1 MRGWILYKDS
11 ANRLKPETYE
21 INRFIKVAEESD
33 IDITVIQPE
42 QVELIVAGEERKSI
56 LLDGEPVPLPDFVL
70 PRTGAGT
77 TYFALAVLRHL
88 ERLGVKSFNTSHS
101 IEIAKDKLYT
111 HQIIAENNLPVPTT
125 MLVKFPVDIDMVE
138 KYIGFPLVVK
148 ILSGSQGFGVYL
160 SESKAR
166 FQDLMQLIEATDIT
180 ANIILQEFI
189 EASKSRDLRVVTIG
203 GRVVACMERS
213 VSDGGFKTGY
223 SRGGKVRQH
232 EITPEIDW
240 LATETSRILDLD
252 IAGIDLLFAG
262 DHYKVC
268 EANSA
273 TGFQGIESC
282 CDIDVAKEIYNFIKV
297 RLGLSEI

>member
-111 HQIIAENNLPVPTT
+111 HQVIAKHNLPVPTT
-125 MLVKFPVDIDMVE
+125 MLARFPVDIDMVE
-138 KYIGFPLVVK
+138 KYIGFPVVVK

-166 FQDLMQLIEATDIT
+166 FQDLMQLIEATDST

-213 VSDGGFKTGY
+213 VSDGSFKTGY

-273 TGFQGIESC
+273 TGFEGIESC